1 MNQFAATTQSSFNT
15 LSSNEANLIAQNE
28 ATTNTVNTRYRERD
42 FGVGYGSSSGYAS
55 RRSYVETQVQSFFRC
70 C

>member
-1 MNQFAATTQSSFNT
+1 MNQFATNNQSTFNAHANNE
-15 LSSNEANLIAQNE
+15 SNVLVQEPAP
-28 ATTNTVNTRYRERD
+28 TNTVNTRYRERD